1 MPRQLPPVAKLWLL
15 VACVVVVCVSAT
27 AVVLPAAW
35 AQRKVPP
42 PSREA
47 VQFSFAPIVRQTAPA
62 VVNVYVRSR
71 VQAFTSP
78 FADDPVFRRFFG
90 DRFGQ
95 PTERQ
100 QNSLG
105 SGVIVAP
112 SGIIVTNTHVI
123 KGGGQTEIKVVLS
136 DKREFDA
143 KVILQDEKTDI
154 AVLRIEGGDGKF
166 PTLEL
171 EDSDN
176 LEVGDM
182 VLAIGNPFGVGQTVT
197 QGIVSALARS
207 EISQSEAQVFIQTD
221 AAINPG
227 NSGGALV
234 DMAGRL
240 VGINTAIFSKSGG
253 SHGIGFAIP
262 SNMVRVYVDSA
273 LSGRKVERPWIG
285 ARLEALTREIAEGL
299 GLDRASGALVARVSE
314 KGPATEAG
322 LQAGDVITAV
332 DGVEVADARSVLY
345 RLQTRGVGNR
355 VRLDVLRKSRPMTL
369 NIALRAAPA
378 PGKDDVRDLKG
389 VHPFDGARVSNLSN
403 QLADELGLDDQEGVV
418 IVAIRNGSTAQRLS
432 FQPGDVIMQV
442 NREAVA
448 NVLDLERLLAQRQRT
463 WAVGVNRGGRLIQL
477 QVQG

>member
-1 MPRQLPPVAKLWLL
+1 MPSHRARSWLL
-15 VACVVVVCVSAT
+15 RVAAITFAFASHG
-27 AVVLPAAW
+27 PAD
-35 AQRKVPP
+35 AQRRIPP
-42 PSREA
+42 PSKEA
-47 VQFSFAPIVRQTAPA
+47 VQFSFAPIVKQTAPA

-71 VQAFTSP
+71 VQSFTSP

-105 SGVIVAP
+105 SGVIVSP
-112 SGIIVTNTHVI
+112 NGIVVTNTHVI
-123 KGGGQTEIKVVLS
+123 KGGGQTEIKVVLA

-154 AVLRIEGGDGKF
+154 AVLRIEGGDAKF

-176 LEVGDM
+176 LEVGDL

-262 SNMVRVYVDSA
+262 SNMVRIYVDSA
-273 LSGRKVERPWIG
+273 LSGRKVERPWLG
-285 ARLEALTREIAEGL
+285 ARLEALTREVAEGL
-299 GLDRASGALVARVSE
+299 GLDRASGALVTRVWE
-314 KGPATEAG
+314 KGPAAEAG
-322 LQAGDVITAV
+322 LQPGDVITLV

-355 VRLDVLRKSRPMTL
+355 VRLDLLRKSRPISLT
-369 NIALRAAPA
+369 ISLRAAPA
-378 PGKDDVRDLKG
+378 PSKDDIRDLKG
-389 VHPFDGARVSNLSN
+389 AHPFDGARVSNLSN
-403 QLADELGLDDQEGVV
+403 ALSDELGLEDQDGVV
-418 IVAIRNGSTAQRLS
+418 VLGVRTGSTAQRLG
-432 FQPGDVIMQV
+432 FQAGDIIVQV
-442 NREAVA
+442 GREQVA
-448 NVLDLERLLAQRQRT
+448 NVVELERMLAQKQRT
-463 WAVGVNRGGRLIQL
+463 WQLGINRGGRLLQL

>member
-1 MPRQLPPVAKLWLL
+1 MPSHRACSWLTRF
-15 VACVVVVCVSAT
+15 AT
-27 AVVLPAAW
+27 IAFVIASHGPAE
-35 AQRKVPP
+35 AQRRVPP
-42 PSREA
+42 PSKEA
-47 VQFSFAPIVRQTAPA
+47 VQFSFAPIVKQTAPA

-71 VQAFTSP
+71 VQSFTSP

-105 SGVIVAP
+105 SGVIVSP
-112 SGIIVTNTHVI
+112 NGIVVTNTHVI
-123 KGGGQTEIKVVLS
+123 KGGGQTEIKVVLA

-154 AVLRIEGGDGKF
+154 AVLRIEGGDGRF

-262 SNMVRVYVDSA
+262 SNMVRIYVDSA
-273 LSGRKVERPWIG
+273 LSGRKVERPWLG
-285 ARLEALTREIAEGL
+285 ARLEALTREVAEGL
-299 GLDRASGALVARVSE
+299 GLDRASGALVTRVWD
-314 KGPATEAG
+314 KGPAAEAG
-322 LQAGDVITAV
+322 LQPGDVITSV
-332 DGVEVADARSVLY
+332 DGVEVADARSVFY

-355 VRLDVLRKSRPMTL
+355 VRFDLLRKGRLMSL
-369 NIALRAAPA
+369 AVSLRAAP
-378 PGKDDVRDLKG
+378 PPSQDDVRDLKG

-403 QLADELGLDDQEGVV
+403 ALSDELGLEDQDGVV
-418 IVAIRNGSTAQRLS
+418 VLGVRSGSTAQRLG
-432 FQPGDVIMQV
+432 FQAGDIIVQV
-442 NREAVA
+442 GREQVA
-448 NVLDLERLLAQRQRT
+448 RVVELERMLAQKQRT
-463 WAVGVNRGGRLIQL
+463 WQLGINRGGRLLQL